1 MSHRFT
7 TWWRALSVVLLSL
20 ATVTWPSASWADTT
34 PQFVIVHQTPVATL
48 STNGA
53 ARFGTTLAL
62 TPAATKATAIVTIY
76 PVLTGRAEIAP
87 IVEGT
92 GPGVAAT
99 ATTGSFALS
108 CLKSGDVSFNITL
121 YTRSLPTSPRSC
133 GDVSPHMKLS
143 CSSLGCGGVYP
154 IRYVVSV
161 DGVEITKWSL
171 LAVQDTTVTKPLE
184 VSLVAPLT
192 MRAIRHPRR
201 SMNVLDALGQY
212 STLPLTLSTNYGVLA
227 AIQTDATRGPKW
239 VSALERALTS
249 SEHRVID
256 APPSDV
262 DFAGLAANHLSTQV
276 AEQMTLSSDL
286 FAAMTGHYVDDPVLL
301 SGAQSP
307 QSLSALDRSGF
318 NEVVLP
324 EKDLSEAPSSTLN
337 WGSPFHVTGAGHL
350 TALTTDGPLSQLTH
364 DTSIEPGRR
373 TALVLGTLAFLHY
386 EEPYAPD
393 TRSVVVELPVNETSD
408 TFVDDLLSDL
418 QHDPFS
424 QMAPLS
430 PSFSTSL
437 VATNGAPA
445 TRALA
450 AARPSVWSSHNVTS
464 LATLIGAVNS
474 FAQGVKTSNIAT
486 VLRVAVAKSEI
497 GGGPSVRQN
506 DIDAA
511 NHLLSQQLAQFS
523 IDQSTITLAGSGTAL
538 PITIISHLH
547 YTMNAVVHLVT
558 DRLSFPSG
566 GVVPLTLNSPT
577 QSIRVPATSAHGSS
591 LTLQVVL
598 TTPNNQLILARTA
611 VQVHIAGTSVV
622 GYLLTFASLLVLG
635 LWWWRTIRRRPKGRH
650 VR

>member
-20 ATVTWPSASWADTT
+20 ATVTWPSASWAGTT
-34 PQFVIVHQTPVATL
+34 TQFAIAHQSPVATL
-48 STNGA
+48 STKGA
-53 ARFGTTLAL
+53 ARFGTTLAIN
-62 TPAATKATAIVTIY
+62 PGTARVSAVVTIY
-76 PVLTGRAEIAP
+76 PVITTRGEIAP
-87 IVEGT
+87 IVDGA
-92 GPGVAAT
+92 GPGVAAV
-99 ATTGSFALS
+99 ATTGSFALT
-108 CLKSGDVSFNITL
+108 CLKAGDVSFNITL
-121 YTRSLPTSPRSC
+121 YTRSLPTLPRSC
-133 GDVSPHMKLS
+133 NGISPRLRLD
-143 CSSLGCGGVYP
+143 CSTLGCGGVYP

-161 DGVEITKWSL
+161 NGTEITKWSL
-171 LAVQDTTVTKPLE
+171 LAVQAATVAKPLA
-184 VSLVAPLT
+184 VSLVTPLT
-192 MRAIRHPRR
+192 ARALRHPRR
-201 SMNVLDALGQY
+201 SMNVLNALAHF
-212 STLPLTLSTNYGVLA
+212 STLPVTLSTNYGVLA
-227 AIQTDATRGPKW
+227 AIQTNALRGPKW
-239 VSALERALTS
+239 VSALERALAS

-262 DFAGLAANHLSTQV
+262 DFAGLAANHLNTQV

-301 SGAQSP
+301 SGGQSP
-307 QSLSALDRSGF
+307 QSLAALNRSGF

-324 EKDLSEAPSSTLN
+324 EKDLSGAPSSTLN
-337 WGSPFHVTGAGHL
+337 WGAPFHVTGAGNL
-350 TALTTDGPLSQLTH
+350 TALSTDGPLSQLTH

-373 TALVLGTLAFLHY
+373 TALVLATLAFLHF

-393 TRSVVVELPVNETSD
+393 TRSLVMELPVNETSD
-408 TFVDDLLSDL
+408 TFVTDLLSGL

-424 QMAPLS
+424 QLAPLA

-445 TRALA
+445 ARTLA
-450 AARPSVWSSHNVTS
+450 ATRSSVWSSHNVSS

-474 FAQGVKTSNIAT
+474 FAQGVKSSNIAT

-497 GGGPSVRQN
+497 GGGPSARQS

-511 NHLLSQQLAQFS
+511 NHLLSEQLAQFS

-547 YTMNAVVHLVT
+547 YTVAAVVHLVT
-558 DRLSFPSG
+558 DRLTFPSG
-566 GVVPLTLNSPT
+566 GAVALTLNSPT

-598 TTPNNQLILARTA
+598 TTPNNQLVLARTA

-622 GYLLTFASLLVLG
+622 GYLLTFASLLVLA

>member
-20 ATVTWPSASWADTT
+20 ATVTWPSASWATT
-34 PQFVIVHQTPVATL
+34 TTQFVIAHQSPVATL
-48 STNGA
+48 SQDGA
-53 ARFGTTLAL
+53 ARFGTTLAI
-62 TPAATKATAIVTIY
+62 TPATAAVSAVVTIY
-76 PVLTGRAEIAP
+76 PVITTRGAIEP
-87 IVEGT
+87 IVDGT
-92 GPGVAAT
+92 GPGVAALS
-99 ATTGSFALS
+99 TTGSFALT
-108 CLKSGDVSFNITL
+108 CLKAGNVSFNITL
-121 YTRSLPTSPRSC
+121 YTTSLPRTPRSC
-133 GDVSPHMKLS
+133 NGISPHIKLA
-143 CSSLGCGGVYP
+143 CSGAGCGGVYP

-161 DGVEITKWSL
+161 NGTEITKWSL
-171 LAVQDTTVTKPLE
+171 LAVQASAVAKPLA
-184 VSLVAPLT
+184 VSLVTPLT
-192 MRAIRHPRR
+192 MRALQHPKR
-201 SMNVLDALGQY
+201 SMNVLDSFAQF

-227 AIQTDATRGPKW
+227 AIQLDAVRGPKW

-249 SEHRVID
+249 SQHRVID
-256 APPSDV
+256 APASDV
-262 DFAGLAANHLSTQV
+262 DFAGLAANHLTTQV
-276 AEQMTLSSDL
+276 GEQMSLSSDL

-307 QSLSALDRSGF
+307 ESLSALDRSGF
-318 NEVVLP
+318 HDVVLP
-324 EKDLSEAPSSTLN
+324 EKDLSEAPSSTLD
-337 WGSPFHVTGAGHL
+337 WGSPFHVTGAGSL
-350 TALTTDGPLSQLTH
+350 TALTTDGPLSQLIH

-373 TALVLGTLAFLHY
+373 TALALGTLAFLHY
-386 EEPYAPD
+386 EEPYAPT
-393 TRSVVVELPVNETSD
+393 TRSVVMELPVNETSD
-408 TFVDDLLSDL
+408 TFIDDLLSGL
-418 QHDPFS
+418 EHDPFS
-424 QMAPLS
+424 QLTSLS

-437 VATNGAPA
+437 IATNGAPA
-445 TRALA
+445 ARTLA
-450 AARPSVWSSHNVTS
+450 ATKTSVWSSHNVSS
-464 LATLIGAVNS
+464 LTNLIGEVNS

-497 GGGPSVRQN
+497 VGGPSARQN

-511 NHLLSQQLAQFS
+511 NHLLSEQLAQFS

-547 YTMNAVVHLVT
+547 YTVNAVVHLVT

-622 GYLLTFASLLVLG
+622 GYLLTFASLLVLA

>member
-34 PQFVIVHQTPVATL
+34 PQFVIAHQSPVATL
-48 STNGA
+48 SKSGG
-53 ARFGTTLAL
+53 ARFGTTLTI
-62 TPAATKATAIVTIY
+62 TPVTATVRAIVTIY
-76 PVLTGRAEIAP
+76 PVITTRGEIAP
-87 IVEGT
+87 IVDGL
-92 GPGVAAT
+92 GPGVAAV
-99 ATTGSFALS
+99 ATTGSFALN
-108 CLKSGDVSFNITL
+108 CVKSGEVSFNITL
-121 YTRSLPTSPRSC
+121 YTGSLPKSPRSC
-133 GDVSPHMKLS
+133 AGISPHLKLY
-143 CSSLGCGGVYP
+143 CSNLGCGGVYP

-161 DGVEITKWSL
+161 NGTEITKWSL
-171 LAVQDTTVTKPLE
+171 LAIQATAVAKPLA
-184 VSLVAPLT
+184 VSLVTPLT
-192 MRAIRHPRR
+192 TRALEHPSR
-201 SMNVLDALGQY
+201 SMHVLDTLARF
-212 STLPLTLSTNYGVLA
+212 STLPLTLSTNYEVLA
-227 AIQTDATRGPKW
+227 AIQGDAVRGPKW

-262 DFAGLAANHLSTQV
+262 DFAGLAANHLNSQV
-276 AEQMTLSSDL
+276 GEQMTLSSDL
-286 FAAMTGHYVDDPVLL
+286 FATMTGHYVDDPVLL

-307 QSLSALDRSGF
+307 QSLSALHRSGF
-318 NEVVLP
+318 NDVVLP
-324 EKDLSEAPSSTLN
+324 EKDLGEAPSSTLK
-337 WGSPFHVTGAGHL
+337 WGTPFHVTGAGSL
-350 TALTTDGPLSQLTH
+350 TALSTDGPLSQLTH

-373 TALVLGTLAFLHY
+373 TALVLATLAFLHY

-393 TRSVVVELPVNETSD
+393 TRSIVMELPVNETSS
-408 TFVDDLLSDL
+408 TFVADLLSGL
-418 QHDPFS
+418 EHDPFS
-424 QMAPLS
+424 RLAPLA

-445 TRALA
+445 ARTLA
-450 AARPSVWSSHNVTS
+450 TTRPSVWSSHNVSS

-497 GGGPSVRQN
+497 GGGPTARQS

-511 NHLLSQQLAQFS
+511 SHLLSAQLAQFS
-523 IDQSTITLAGSGTAL
+523 IDQSTITLAGSGAAI
-538 PITIISHLH
+538 PVTIISHLH
-547 YTMNAVVHLVT
+547 YTVNAVVHLVT
-558 DRLSFPSG
+558 NRLTFPSG
-566 GVVPLTLNSPT
+566 GDVPVTLNSPT
-577 QSIRVPATSAHGSS
+577 QSIRVPAASAQGSS

-622 GYLLTFASLLVLG
+622 GYLLTFASLLVLA

>member
-34 PQFVIVHQTPVATL
+34 PQFVIAHQSPVATL
-48 STNGA
+48 SQNGA
-53 ARFGTTLAL
+53 ARFGTTLAI
-62 TPAATKATAIVTIY
+62 TPTTATASVVVTIY
-76 PVLTGRAEIAP
+76 PVITARGEIAP
-87 IVEGT
+87 IVDGI
-92 GPGVAAT
+92 GPGVPAV
-99 ATTGSFALS
+99 ATTGSIALT
-108 CLKSGDVSFNITL
+108 CLKAGAASFNITL
-121 YTRSLPTSPRSC
+121 YTRSFPHSPRSC
-133 GDVSPHMKLS
+133 GSTSPRLKLY

-154 IRYVVSV
+154 IRYDVSV
-161 DGVEITKWSL
+161 NGVKITKWSL
-171 LAVQDTTVTKPLE
+171 LAVQATTVTKPLQ
-184 VSLVAPLT
+184 VSLITPLT
-192 MRAIRHPRR
+192 MRALRHPRR
-201 SMNVLDALGQY
+201 SMNVLRALSQF

-227 AIQTDATRGPKW
+227 AIQLDPVRGPKW

-249 SEHRVID
+249 SQHRVID

-262 DFAGLAANHLSTQV
+262 DFAGLAAHRLTTQV
-276 AEQMTLSSDL
+276 GEQMTLSSDL
-286 FAAMTGHYVDDPVLL
+286 FASMTGHYVDDPVLL

-318 NEVVLP
+318 DEVVLP

-350 TALTTDGPLSQLTH
+350 TVLSTDGPLSQLTH

-373 TALVLGTLAFLHY
+373 AALVLGTLAFLHY

-393 TRSVVVELPVNETSD
+393 TRSIVMELPVNETSD
-408 TFVDDLLSDL
+408 TFVVDLLGGL
-418 QHDPFS
+418 QRDPFS
-424 QMAPLS
+424 QLAPLS
-430 PSFSTSL
+430 PSFNTSL
-437 VATNGAPA
+437 IATNGAPA
-445 TRALA
+445 TRTLA
-450 AARPSVWSSHNVTS
+450 VTSPSVWSSHNVSS
-464 LATLIGAVNS
+464 LASLIGAVNS
-474 FAQGVKTSNIAT
+474 FAQGVKSSNIAT
-486 VLRVAVAKSEI
+486 VLRVAVAKAEI
-497 GGGPSVRQN
+497 DGGPGVRQN
-506 DIDAA
+506 DINAA
-511 NHLLSQQLAQFS
+511 SHLLSEQLAQFS

-547 YTMNAVVHLVT
+547 YTVNAVVHLVT

-622 GYLLTFASLLVLG
+622 GYLLTFASLFVLA